1 MDDLNK
7 EIVLSLNHKEASCL
21 YIALMMA
28 IAKQEASLTDIDKEI
43 SQTKEDKDLW
53 TDTYNYTELNIKT
66 NTLMAKLLEDF
77 LKSF

>member
-1 MDDLNK
+1 
-7 EIVLSLNHKEASCL
+7 
-21 YIALMMA
+21 MA